1 MDQEEL
7 RRSEKKYCDLYESSR
22 DGYALVDLSGKI
34 KEINSAFRSMLGYD
48 ESELL
53 EKTIKDITASKWH
66 VEEQRIFEEQ
76 VFKRGYSKL
85 YEKEYKRKDGTLFSI
100 ELRTYLVKDNGGNPS
115 GMWAWVRDITE
126 RKKIDRELRIKS
138 QSLEELNA
146 ALRVILR
153 ERDRDKKKNE
163 EKILLNVKELVLPY
177 VKKLEESGLT
187 IRQNAYLRI
196 IEQNLFA
203 LVSPFLSN
211 LSSKFLD
218 LTPTEI
224 KVANLI
230 KEGHTSKDIADL
242 MCLSIRT
249 VERHRAGI
257 REKLGIRN
265 RKANLQSF
273 LMSFE

>member
-1 MDQEEL
+1 
-7 RRSEKKYCDLYESSR
+7 
-22 DGYALVDLSGKI
+22 
-34 KEINSAFRSMLGYD
+34 
-48 ESELL
+48 
-53 EKTIKDITASKWH
+53 
-66 VEEQRIFEEQ
+66 
-76 VFKRGYSKL
+76 
-85 YEKEYKRKDGTLFSI
+85 
-100 ELRTYLVKDNGGNPS
+100 
-115 GMWAWVRDITE
+115 MWAWVRDITE

-187 IRQNAYLRI
+187 TGQNAYLRI

-265 RKANLQSF
+265 RKANLRSF